1 VKHTGDGVLAIFDA
15 PSAALRAGMELVTRL
30 EADGIPVRAGV
41 HAGEIER
48 RGDDVSGIAVHV
60 AQRVCGTAPT
70 GEFFVSRGIPD
81 LVLGEDFTFA
91 DAGEHTLRGLDGRW
105 NLLRVERSVGSRPT

>member
-1 VKHTGDGVLAIFDA
+1 
-15 PSAALRAGMELVTRL
+15 
-30 EADGIPVRAGV
+30 
-41 HAGEIER
+41 
-48 RGDDVSGIAVHV
+48 
-60 AQRVCGTAPT
+60 VCGTAPT